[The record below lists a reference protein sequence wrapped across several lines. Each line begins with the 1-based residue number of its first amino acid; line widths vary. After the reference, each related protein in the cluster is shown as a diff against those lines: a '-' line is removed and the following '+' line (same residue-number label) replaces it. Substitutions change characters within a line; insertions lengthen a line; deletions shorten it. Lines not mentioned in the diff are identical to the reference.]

1 MQARGKL
8 IAILMVTAV
17 VLGALPFT
25 AAESDSMR
33 VIMTSDSGEY
43 QIGDTIEVFIHVFEK
58 GLPDDADSINVTLY
72 THWQHFPINLTAQR
86 VSRGLYS
93 VSYTVQEG
101 DNYANFHADVVAG
114 NDMDS
119 ADLDLDVVAPDVEV
133 SVMFDH
139 SIFINAN
146 PGETVEAQVIVTY
159 RGNPVDA
166 DRFDPLQ
173 IAYGDGTYENLT
185 ANRISTGHYNIS
197 VPIKNIHYSD
207 NAVLRVDAHYVND
220 HSVGVAQ
227 IFINPMGVW
236 YHPISLTGGTATF
249 KLGVADSMGRTV
261 SGANIYLDNNGH
273 MDRTHYVTD
282 SNGTATVIIPQTYE
296 GAPISGYVLNGS
308 MNQSFSGVINNE
320 PDQIPNPNGHH
331 FDVIPTTLVN
341 YYNVSE
347 TITREYIAYNN
358 SVPMQ
363 NKEIYYYI
371 VSSPYPVRGHMVG
384 DEGIPQE
391 VVKNGSAT
399 TNDLGKFALTI
410 PAQTNQSVLNIFF
423 EAPIAPNQYN
433 YNPHN
438 RNDHLDTDD
447 NMVYEEDQDSI
458 YVMGG
463 NPWNSP
469 DVKISVSNLVLG
481 GPTSVSVTFPTP
493 EEKDV
498 VFLAWGAFN
507 DADSTAIKEHG
518 GFVSQFNTV
527 QEWQSWTGSA
537 GFVPLRRTTGGTF
550 TGTAYIPAFMGAKQN
565 ISFMGLYVDV
575 NSGLEY
581 GNIVVVAPGQGGS
594 STPSG
599 LGSLLLPLIIAIIV
613 IAGAALFLF
622 MRKKE
627 KKPQTFQS
635 HAEPPTITEAQAPQM
650 QGEEGG
656 QPIPPGPQEQEYIPW
671 QPESRDG
678 KPPVF

>member
-43 QIGDTIEVFIHVFEK
+43 QVGDTIQVFIHVFEK
-58 GLPDDADSINVTLY
+58 GLPDDADSIEVTLV
-72 THWQHFPINLTAQR
+72 THWQHFPVNLTAQR

-93 VSYTVQEG
+93 VSYTVQDG
-101 DNYANFHADVVAG
+101 DYYANFHADVVVG
-114 NDMDS
+114 NDVDS
-119 ADLDLDVVAPDVEV
+119 ADLNLDVVTPGVEV

-139 SIFINAN
+139 SSFVSAN
-146 PGETVEAQVIVTY
+146 PGDTLQASVLVTY

-166 DRFDPLQ
+166 DSFDPLQ
-173 IAYGDGTYENLT
+173 VVYGDGTYENLT
-185 ANRISTGHYNIS
+185 ANRISPGHYNIS

-220 HSVGVAQ
+220 HSMGTAQ

-249 KLGVADSMGRTV
+249 KLGVADSMGRAV
-261 SGANIYLDNNGH
+261 SGADIYLDNNGH
-273 MDRTHYVTD
+273 MDRTHYITD
-282 SNGTATVIIPQTYE
+282 SNGTATIIVPQTYE
-296 GAPISGYVLNGS
+296 GAHISGYVLNGS
-308 MNQSFSGVINNE
+308 MNQSFNGMINNE

-347 TITREYIAYNN
+347 TITREYTAYNN

-363 NKEIYYYI
+363 NKVIYYYI
-371 VSSPYPVRGHMVG
+371 VSSPYKISEHLMGI
-384 DEGIPQE
+384 DGIPNK
-391 VVKNGSAT
+391 VVRNGSAT
-399 TNDLGKFALTI
+399 TDDLGKFTLNL
-410 PAQTNQSVLNIFF
+410 PAPANQSVLNIFF
-423 EAPIAPNQYN
+423 EAPIGPNQYN
-433 YNPHN
+433 YNPLN
-438 RNDHLDTDD
+438 PNDHLDTDD
-447 NMVYEEDQDSI
+447 NMVYEEDQDTI

-469 DVKISVSNLVLG
+469 DVRISVGSLVLG
-481 GPTSVSVTFPTP
+481 GPTSISVVFPTP
-493 EEKDV
+493 TEKDV
-498 VFLAWGAFN
+498 VFLAWSALN
-507 DADSTAIKEHG
+507 DADSAAIKEHG
-518 GFVSQFNTV
+518 GFMSQFNTV
-527 QEWQSWTGSA
+527 QEWQPWTGSA
-537 GFVPLRRTTGGTF
+537 GFVPLHRTDGGTF
-550 TGTAYIPAFMGAKQN
+550 TGTAYIPAFMGGNQN

-594 STPSG
+594 STPAG
-599 LGSLLLPLIIAIIV
+599 PGSYLLPLLIAIIV
-613 IAGAALFLF
+613 IAGAAILLF
-622 MRKKE
+622 MKRKE

-635 HAEPPTITEAQAPQM
+635 HAEPPTITEAQAPPM
-650 QGEEGG
+650 QGEGG
-656 QPIPPGPQEQEYIPW
+656 QPASPGPQEQEYIPW